1 MPLSPQPLPLAAS
14 TSPLSSSVAV
24 CAVHDLPGSYT
35 RADAPKG
42 QTSPTLPATRTLPSG
57 SSVAVGPSG
66 IPSVLPAAAQVPLA
80 GSYNS
85 AEATLVLFAQPAA
98 AADHEHPA
106 IAQQCGR
113 VVGAGQDHIPGGGPR
128 PADGVVQLGLGS
140 PAPLGAATRHQHLS
154 IAQQRCRVIGAGQ
167 AQFSGGG
174 PCSAA
179 GVVQFRRAQSAAA
192 RVQTARHEH
201 LAIGQQRGRVVGAG
215 GQHLSSGGPPCR
227 PDLDWRGERCGT
239 RSRRG

>member
-85 AEATLVLFAQPAA
+85 AEANIGYSSPSPQQPPTTSTLPSRSSVAVWLARAKTISP
-98 AADHEHPA
+98 
-106 IAQQCGR
+106 
-113 VVGAGQDHIPGGGPR
+113 VGVHVR
-128 PADGVVQLGLGS
+128 P
-140 PAPLGAATRHQHLS
+140 
-154 IAQQRCRVIGAGQ
+154 
-167 AQFSGGG
+167 
-174 PCSAA
+174 
-179 GVVQFRRAQSAAA
+179 
-192 RVQTARHEH
+192 
-201 LAIGQQRGRVVGAG
+201 
-215 GQHLSSGGPPCR
+215 
-227 PDLDWRGERCGT
+227 
-239 RSRRG
+239 